1 MLCRQAARFGSFFSR
16 RFGLRGE
23 NRAYPADLK
32 PPTGQN
38 FPRSIMTKILRSH
51 EQTLF
56 RRSLLIV
63 GLATI
68 VLLASAT
75 GLGQTVNIDRV
86 VSELEPE
93 IQRTLLAGNIPS
105 ASIALI
111 SGDRV
116 IWSGAY
122 GYTNLWARTPATPS
136 TVYLIGSTFKA
147 MSTIALLQQMERGKF
162 KLDDRVNDYLTD
174 FKIQGEDPK
183 HPVTFRHLLTHT
195 SGLPGDFGGFP
206 VWGDTVPPSLNEYLS
221 KSLKV
226 TKPPL
231 TSVTYSNMAYT
242 LVAYL
247 VQKFSGVPYKQYIQ
261 EHIFAPL
268 EMNST
273 AFEPR
278 PDMEERL
285 AIPYVVDEKTGS
297 QVGTVRLKASVWP
310 AGIVYGTV
318 LNQSNWLIA
327 NLNGGVFKDKRII
340 SEATLNQMFTR
351 QYDQFMGKIENLW
364 GNETAGFGL
373 TWWTQVRDGD
383 HYIAHSGSV
392 PGYTAFLL
400 GNRDRKLGFAIL
412 TNGNRAHL
420 HLFRL
425 ADLAIDLMKK
435 YSSTQKA
442 VKGPT

>member
-1 MLCRQAARFGSFFSR
+1 LFVASSLAAV
-16 RFGLRGE
+16 
-23 NRAYPADLK
+23 
-32 PPTGQN
+32 
-38 FPRSIMTKILRSH
+38 
-51 EQTLF
+51 
-56 RRSLLIV
+56 LLI
-63 GLATI
+63 
-68 VLLASAT
+68 ASGPSVA
-75 GLGQTVNIDRV
+75 QTVNIDRV
-86 VSELEPE
+86 VAELEPE

-111 SGDRV
+111 AGDRV
-116 IWSGAY
+116 IWTNAY
-122 GYTNLWARTPATPS
+122 GYSNLWARTPATPN

-147 MSTIALLQQMERGKF
+147 MSTIALLQQMEQGKL

-174 FKIQGEDPK
+174 FKIQGEDPQ
-183 HPVTFRHLLTHT
+183 HPITFRHLLTHT
-195 SGLPGDFGGFP
+195 SGLPADFGPFP
-206 VWGDTVPPSLNEYLS
+206 VWGDTVPPSLEDYLG
-221 KSLKV
+221 KALKA

-247 VQKFSGVPYKQYIQ
+247 VQKFSGVPYKQYMQ
-261 EHIFAPL
+261 EHIFTPL
-268 EMNST
+268 EMTST

-318 LNQSNWLIA
+318 LNQANWLIA
-327 NLNGGVFKDKRII
+327 NLNGGVFKDKRLI
-340 SEATLNQMFTR
+340 SQSTLDQMLTR
-351 QYDQFMGKIENLW
+351 QYDQFKGTIENLW

-383 HYIAHSGSV
+383 RYLAHSGSV

-400 GNRDRKLGFAIL
+400 GNCDRKLGFAIM
-412 TNGNRAHL
+412 TNGNRAHP
-420 HLFRL
+420 HLFKL
-425 ADLAIDLMKK
+425 ADKAIDLMKK
-435 YSSTQKA
+435 YSGAEKA
-442 VKGPT
+442 NAAKS

>member
-1 MLCRQAARFGSFFSR
+1 MRKCL
-16 RFGLRGE
+16 
-23 NRAYPADLK
+23 
-32 PPTGQN
+32 
-38 FPRSIMTKILRSH
+38 
-51 EQTLF
+51 
-56 RRSLLIV
+56 
-63 GLATI
+63 LATI
-68 VLLASAT
+68 AVAMFLSAPKLAVT
-75 GLGQTVNIDRV
+75 QTINIDRV

-111 SGDRV
+111 AGDRV
-116 IWSGAY
+116 IWTNAY
-122 GYTNLWARTPATPS
+122 GYSNLWARTPATPS

-147 MSTIALLQQMERGKF
+147 MSTIALLQQVAQGKF

-174 FKIQGEDPK
+174 FKIQGEDPQ

-195 SGLPGDFGGFP
+195 SGLPADFGPFP
-206 VWGDTVPPSLNEYLS
+206 VWGDTVPPSLDEYLR

-261 EHIFAPL
+261 EHIFTPV
-268 EMNST
+268 EMMST

-318 LNQSNWLIA
+318 LDQANWLIT
-327 NLNGGVFKDKRII
+327 NLNGGVFKEKRII
-340 SEATLNQMFTR
+340 SEQILDQMFTR
-351 QYDQFMGKIENLW
+351 QYDQFKGTIENIW

-383 HYIAHSGSV
+383 RYIAHSGSV

-400 GNRDRKLGFAIL
+400 GNRDRKLGFAIM
-412 TNGNRAHL
+412 TNGNRAHP
-420 HLFRL
+420 HLFKL
-425 ADLAIDLMKK
+425 ADRAIDLMKK
-435 YSSTQKA
+435 YNTQKA
-442 VKGPT
+442 VTAKP

>member
-1 MLCRQAARFGSFFSR
+1 M
-16 RFGLRGE
+16 
-23 NRAYPADLK
+23 NK
-32 PPTGQN
+32 
-38 FPRSIMTKILRSH
+38 LRS
-51 EQTLF
+51 L
-56 RRSLLIV
+56 RKSLLIAAV
-63 GLATI
+63 MVAM
-68 VLLASAT
+68 VLTAPQILIA
-75 GLGQTVNIDRV
+75 QTVDIDRV
-86 VSELEPE
+86 VAELEPE
-93 IQRTLLAGNIPS
+93 VQRTLLAGNIPS

-111 SGDRV
+111 FGDKV
-116 IWSGAY
+116 VWSNAY
-122 GYTNLWARTPATPS
+122 GYSNLWARTPATPN

-147 MSTIALLQQMERGKF
+147 MSTIALLQQMEQGKF

-174 FKIQGEDPK
+174 FKIQGEDPQ

-195 SGLPGDFGGFP
+195 SGLPADFGGFP
-206 VWGDTVPPSLNEYLS
+206 VWGDTVPPSLEDYLR

-242 LVAYL
+242 LVASL

-261 EHIFAPL
+261 EHIFTPL
-268 EMNST
+268 EMTST

-285 AIPYVVDEKTGS
+285 SIPYVVDEKTGS

-340 SEATLNQMFTR
+340 SQATLDRMFTR
-351 QYDQFMGKIENLW
+351 QYDQFKGTIENLW

-373 TWWTQVRDGD
+373 TWWTEVRDGD
-383 HYIAHSGSV
+383 RYIAHSGSV

-412 TNGNRAHL
+412 TNGNRAHPY
-420 HLFRL
+420 LFKL
-425 ADLAIDLMKK
+425 ADKAMDLMKK
-435 YSSTQKA
+435 YSGTSKA
-442 VKGPT
+442 GPTKP